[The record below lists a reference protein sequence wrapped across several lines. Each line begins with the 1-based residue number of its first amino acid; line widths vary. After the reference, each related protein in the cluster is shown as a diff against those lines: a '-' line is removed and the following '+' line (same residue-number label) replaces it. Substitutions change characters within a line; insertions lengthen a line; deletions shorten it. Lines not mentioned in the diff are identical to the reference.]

1 MAHSADIV
9 QLAPEELLL
18 MQQRYEEMVRRHT
31 GLIRRV
37 CVLRS
42 GGDEELCRELE
53 QEVAIGLWLHLDSYI
68 PGRAEAVWVYWRAR
82 KVVYDYFH
90 RRLPPPDRLSRDI
103 ADTMAEEI
111 NQGCEQL
118 EEIMAYLSPEERR
131 LLELRLEEES
141 VADMADRLQCS
152 PSAVYKRLEQVI
164 KKARKI
170 NEKLNR
176 R

>member
-1 MAHSADIV
+1 MTYSADITR
-9 QLAPEELLL
+9 LAPEELLL
-18 MQQRYEEMVRRHT
+18 MQRRYEEMVRRHT

-68 PGRAEAVWVYWRAR
+68 PGRAEAAWVYWRAR

-90 RRLPPPDRLSRDI
+90 RRLPPPDLLSQEI
-103 ADTMAEEI
+103 VDTMAEETS
-111 NQGCEQL
+111 QGCELL
-118 EEIMAYLSPEERR
+118 EEIMAYLDPEERR
-131 LLELRLEEES
+131 LLKLRLEEES
-141 VADMADRLQCS
+141 VADMAARLQCS
-152 PSAVYKRLEQVI
+152 TNAVYKRLEHVI

>member
-1 MAHSADIV
+1 MALSANIER
-9 QLAPEELLL
+9 LTPEELLL
-18 MQQRYEEMVRRHT
+18 MQQRYEAMVRRHT

-42 GGDEELCRELE
+42 EGNEELCRELE
-53 QEVAIGLWLHLDSYI
+53 QEVAIGLWLHLDSYV
-68 PGRAEAVWVYWRAR
+68 PGRAEAAWVYWRAR

-90 RRLPPPDRLSRDI
+90 RRLPPPDRLSQDI
-103 ADTMAEEI
+103 ADTLAEEASR
-111 NQGCEQL
+111 GREQL
-118 EEIMAYLSPEERR
+118 EEIMAYLAPDERR
-131 LLELRLEEES
+131 LLELRLEAES
-141 VADMADRLQCS
+141 VAEMAAKLQCS
-152 PSAVYKRLEQVI
+152 TNAVYKRLAHVI